1 MASERDLF
9 RDAAFDQYFSG
20 KRYLDMVTQKF
31 GWDTRRHIEQMSR
44 HRLRRKIVEEGDR
57 GGPPPAVQVA
67 G

>member
-1 MASERDLF
+1 
-9 RDAAFDQYFSG
+9 
-20 KRYLDMVTQKF
+20 MVTQKF